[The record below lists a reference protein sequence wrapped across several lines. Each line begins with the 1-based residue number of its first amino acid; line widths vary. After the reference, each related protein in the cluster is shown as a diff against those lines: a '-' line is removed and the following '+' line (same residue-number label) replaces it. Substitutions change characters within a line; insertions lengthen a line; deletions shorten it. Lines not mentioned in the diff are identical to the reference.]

1 MKIIQTLLMLLALSS
16 TAFAETQN
24 IQINQNN
31 FELKTVM
38 NEDEADFLR
47 KDIELYRNNQKL
59 LTHTIYSTTGD
70 CSILQ
75 IELGDY
81 EVKDNKIIFY
91 SYWASGDR
99 QGLWT
104 YPYGVRKQTYTV
116 DAKGKVKLVSAVL
129 YVEDILGD
137 PLSTNP
143 DEEYLQF
150 LHTAPKTKQHQR
162 ALNEYIQTMQS
173 DYKGRFVHGQ
183 ERARLIQEVKS
194 KLAKQIATETKG
206 WKEQFGTNVRM

>member
-38 NEDEADFLR
+38 NEEEADSLR

-81 EVKDNKIIFY
+81 EIKENNII
-91 SYWASGDR
+91 
-99 QGLWT
+99 
-104 YPYGVRKQTYTV
+104 
-116 DAKGKVKLVSAVL
+116 
-129 YVEDILGD
+129 
-137 PLSTNP
+137 
-143 DEEYLQF
+143 
-150 LHTAPKTKQHQR
+150 
-162 ALNEYIQTMQS
+162 
-173 DYKGRFVHGQ
+173 
-183 ERARLIQEVKS
+183 
-194 KLAKQIATETKG
+194 
-206 WKEQFGTNVRM
+206 

>member
-31 FELKTVM
+31 FELKTVL
-38 NEDEADFLR
+38 NQDDVDLLR

-59 LTHTIYSTTGD
+59 LTHTIYSTSGD
-70 CSILQ
+70 CSISQ

-81 EVKDNKIIFY
+81 EVKDNNIIFY

-143 DEEYLQF
+143 EEEYLQF
-150 LHTAPKTKQHQR
+150 LHTAPKTKQ
-162 ALNEYIQTMQS
+162 
-173 DYKGRFVHGQ
+173 
-183 ERARLIQEVKS
+183 
-194 KLAKQIATETKG
+194 
-206 WKEQFGTNVRM
+206 